1 MITKELPYEHMS
13 SWGQLNS
20 TMTNILDF
28 AICTD
33 AYECRITDA
42 MCLHDDI
49 RMAVFTIMMCN
60 LMMQRYCFM

>member
-1 MITKELPYEHMS
+1 MS

-28 AICTD
+28 AICMD

-49 RMAVFTIMMCN
+49 CMAVFTIMM
-60 LMMQRYCFM
+60 